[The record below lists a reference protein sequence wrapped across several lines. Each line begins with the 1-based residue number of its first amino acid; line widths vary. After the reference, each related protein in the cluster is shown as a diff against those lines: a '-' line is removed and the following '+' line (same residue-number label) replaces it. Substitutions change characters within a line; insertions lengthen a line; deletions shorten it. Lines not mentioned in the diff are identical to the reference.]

1 MTCIVYRA
9 GYMAADSRAYAGDKH
24 PIGSKTKIR
33 RLDDGTLI
41 GCSTTTPGGGE
52 AVLDWWEKG
61 RPEDPTLPNHFT
73 FLAVRKNGEALYM
86 TGPDFVSGPLTA
98 EFFAI
103 GSGEQYAQGALEMG
117 ATAVEAVRV
126 ACKCDNFTDFPIHE
140 ISHRRKTLYEFD
152 K

>member
-1 MTCIVYRA
+1 
-9 GYMAADSRAYAGDKH
+9 
-24 PIGSKTKIR
+24 
-33 RLDDGTLI
+33 
-41 GCSTTTPGGGE
+41 
-52 AVLDWWEKG
+52 
-61 RPEDPTLPNHFT
+61 
-73 FLAVRKNGEALYM
+73 VRKNGEALYM